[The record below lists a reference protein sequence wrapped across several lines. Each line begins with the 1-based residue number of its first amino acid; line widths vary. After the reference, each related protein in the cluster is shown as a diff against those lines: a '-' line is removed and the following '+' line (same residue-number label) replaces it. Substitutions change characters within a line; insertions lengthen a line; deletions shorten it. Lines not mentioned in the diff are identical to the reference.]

1 MQVTI
6 HPAEPSDVPT
16 LVDLYDRAYHGGYS
30 ACFDRYGPAS
40 PQDFWWVQSEKPVYL
55 VEINHK
61 PYGLIIVGRMG
72 RQLLVEEVVVHTPV
86 VGRVGDAQAKTEEG
100 VLKSVHEFLVKRFQE
115 EHQDLLTLRCAE
127 TNAAVLNL
135 VRRHDFTFANALVV
149 ATGAARRA
157 AQLPEGY
164 IVRRAAAADARPVAR
179 LQEET
184 LHVPV
189 RPGDLDN
196 LWKQGETRVFLA
208 EREKFPVGLAMAQ
221 VKDGV
226 GRWTVGVREAH
237 RGKGIG
243 MVLAQEALQVFHA
256 KHLISVTTYWALDPS
271 AAGFVRSLNAQTER
285 TYLYF
290 EKRL

>member
-55 VEINHK
+55 VEIDRK
-61 PYGLIIVGRMG
+61 PSGLIIVGRMG
-72 RQLLVEEVVVHTPV
+72 RQLLVEEVVVHPPAA
-86 VGRVGDAQAKTEEG
+86 GRDADGQAKVEEG
-100 VLKSVHEFLVKRFQE
+100 VLKSVHDFLVKRFHE
-115 EHQDLLTLRCAE
+115 ERQDLLTVRCVE
-127 TNAAVLNL
+127 TNAMVLNM

-149 ATGAARRA
+149 ATGAARREA
-157 AQLPEGY
+157 RVPEGY
-164 IVRRAAAADARPVAR
+164 SVRRAAAADARPVAR

-189 RPGDLDN
+189 RPDDLDA

-208 EREKFPVGLAMAQ
+208 EREKFPVGLGMAQ

-226 GRWTVGVREAH
+226 GRWTVGVREGH

-243 MVLAQEALQVFHA
+243 TVLAQEVLQSFHT
-256 KHLISVTTYWALDPS
+256 KHLTPVTTYWALDPS
-271 AAGFVRSLNAQTER
+271 AAGFVRSLDVHTER